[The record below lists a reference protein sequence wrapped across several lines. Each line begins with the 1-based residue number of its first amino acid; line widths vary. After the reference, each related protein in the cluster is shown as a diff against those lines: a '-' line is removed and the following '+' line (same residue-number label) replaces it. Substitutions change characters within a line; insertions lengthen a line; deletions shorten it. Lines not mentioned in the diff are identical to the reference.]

1 MLVEGHRLYTTR
13 CSQCHDLE
21 MLDSRS
27 AGGWKDEVAGMAGR
41 AKIDTT
47 QQATIVQYITAAL
60 AVVKKN

>member
-1 MLVEGHRLYTTR
+1 
-13 CSQCHDLE
+13 

-41 AKIDTT
+41 AKIDAT